1 MKFNPIT
8 NELFTD
14 DERFIKKMNC
24 PYMVS
29 WMSLAT
35 SDDMVDSRSR
45 LCQQCQ
51 RPVVDA
57 TQVSEQEIL
66 AMQQKNP
73 NLCLKI
79 DIDSDDILLVTAGQ
93 IKQYKPT

>member
-1 MKFNPIT
+1 MT

-29 WMSLAT
+29 WMSLT
-35 SDDMVDSRSR
+35 TGDDMVDSRSR
-45 LCQQCQ
+45 LCQQCK
-51 RPVVDA
+51 RPVLDA

-66 AMQQKNP
+66 AMQQDNP
-73 NLCLKI
+73 SLCLKI

-93 IKQYKPT
+93 IQPHEPT